1 MDKASDLKTRLQALD
16 SKFAASIESLASM
29 YPQYKMNPD
38 FSTYARTYSADMGAI
53 DSVHQ
58 EYAAMRERIRTE
70 LDNMQSKLK
79 NINIAISDTSVA
91 KKDMDVR
98 KNSLVGAEQSAQG
111 QSAFFDAKYRSK
123 LWTIA
128 GLVAGSA
135 FVLYRS
141 SNR

>member
-1 MDKASDLKTRLQALD
+1 MDNASDLKTRLQALD

-29 YPQYKMNPD
+29 YPKYKMNPD
-38 FSTYARTYSADMGAI
+38 FSTYAQAYSADMGAI

-58 EYAAMRERIRTE
+58 EYAAMRERIRID
-70 LDNMQSKLK
+70 LDNMQKKLR
-79 NINIAISDTSVA
+79 NINVAISDTSAA
-91 KKDMDVR
+91 KKDMDRR
-98 KNSLVGAEQSAQG
+98 KNALVGAEQSAEG

-128 GLVAGSA
+128 ALVAGSA
-135 FVLYRS
+135 FMLYRS